1 MKVNRILLVL
11 CLVLALLL
19 SGCGRSLDPETQA
32 MAEKS
37 DAICVVKVSSVEEG
51 QANWVGTGKGRLL
64 KCMLYA
70 DFLGNLTELGISLN
84 VNKSRSIFVLLDGE
98 EDVPGPGSE
107 LLLFLNVL
115 PGYTVREP
123 LSGRERLAFVPCG
136 TAGVRREPYSRENQR
151 LLEAV
156 RLYGRAHPRE
166 LLENAT
172 LQDGKGASQ

>member
-37 DAICVVKVSSVEEG
+37 DAICVVQVSSVEEG
-51 QANWVGTGKGRLL
+51 QADWVGSGKDRLL
-64 KCMLYA
+64 RCMLYT
-70 DFLGNLTELGISLN
+70 DFLGNLTERGISLN
-84 VNKSRSIFVLLDGE
+84 QNNQRSIFVLVDGE
-98 EDVPGPGSE
+98 ADVPGPGSV

-115 PGYTVREP
+115 PGYTWREP
-123 LSGRERLAFVPCG
+123 MSGRERLVFVPCG
-136 TAGVRREPYSRENQR
+136 TAGVRREPYDRKNQR

-156 RLYGRAHPRE
+156 RLYGKKHPRE
-166 LLENAT
+166 LMEHAAL
-172 LQDGKGASQ
+172 

>member
-1 MKVNRILLVL
+1 MKVDRILLVL

-37 DAICVVKVSSVEEG
+37 DAICVVQVSSVEEG
-51 QANWVGTGKGRLL
+51 QADWVGTGKGRLL
-64 KCMLYA
+64 RCMLYT
-70 DFLGNLTELGISLN
+70 DFLGNLTERGTSLN
-84 VNKSRSIFVLLDGE
+84 QNNQRSIFVLVDGE
-98 EDVPGPGSE
+98 EDVPGPGSV

-115 PGYTVREP
+115 PGYTWREP
-123 LSGRERLAFVPCG
+123 LSGRERLVFVPCG

-156 RLYGRAHPRE
+156 RRFGKAHPRE
-166 LLENAT
+166 LLENAS
-172 LQDGKGASQ
+172 L

>member
-11 CLVLALLL
+11 LLAPALLL

-51 QANWVGTGKGRLL
+51 QADWVGTGKDRLL
-64 KCMLYA
+64 RCMLYT

-84 VNKSRSIFVLLDGE
+84 QNNQRSILVLLEGE
-98 EDVPGPGSE
+98 EELPGPGSM

-115 PGYTVREP
+115 PGYTWREP
-123 LSGRERLAFVPCG
+123 LSGRERLVFVPCG
-136 TAGVRREPYSRENQR
+136 TAGVLRDPYSRENQS

-156 RLYGRAHPRE
+156 RRFGRAHPRE
-166 LLENAT
+166 LIENAA
-172 LQDGKGASQ
+172 L

>member
-37 DAICVVKVSSVEEG
+37 DAICVVQISSVEEG
-51 QANWVGTGKGRLL
+51 QADWVGTGKGRLL
-64 KCMLYA
+64 RCMLYT
-70 DFLGNLTELGISLN
+70 DFLGNLTERGTSLN
-84 VNKSRSIFVLLDGE
+84 QNNQRSIFVLVDGE
-98 EDVPGPGSE
+98 EDVPGPGNV

-115 PGYTVREP
+115 PGYTWQEP
-123 LSGRERLAFVPCG
+123 MSGRERLVFVPCG
-136 TAGVRREPYSRENQR
+136 TAGVRREPYDRKNQR

-156 RLYGRAHPRE
+156 RLYGRKHPRE
-166 LLENAT
+166 LMEHAAL
-172 LQDGKGASQ
+172 